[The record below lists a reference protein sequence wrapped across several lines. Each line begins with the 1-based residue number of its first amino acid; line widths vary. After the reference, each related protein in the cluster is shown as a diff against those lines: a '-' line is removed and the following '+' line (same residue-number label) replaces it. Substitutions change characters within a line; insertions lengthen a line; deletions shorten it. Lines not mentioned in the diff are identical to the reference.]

1 MVRPVQG
8 PVGTEER
15 RVNGDFYAG
24 RRALVTGAAAGIG
37 RALAIQLAARGANV
51 VLWDCDGDALAET
64 AERCRRWN
72 VSVHPAVVDVGDR
85 AAVNEQA
92 RKAADAGPVDL
103 LFCVAGT
110 IHTGTLLDSDL
121 DDVEHVM
128 RVNFWGTVNAVKAL
142 LPSLTASARGHV
154 VTVSSAFGLMAAPRY
169 TAYCA
174 SKFAVRGFTEALR
187 QELALGDQPVGVSCA
202 YPGGVRTQ
210 IVRKGRFAAGED
222 ADAVSDRFDRQVA
235 RTTASTAATVI
246 LRGVK
251 KGKPQILVGPDAWL
265 VSALLRMTGVSYQS
279 ILPRIMQRT
288 TAAER
293 ARLPKR
299 P

>member
-1 MVRPVQG
+1 
-8 PVGTEER
+8 
-15 RVNGDFYAG
+15 VNGDFYAG
-24 RRALVTGAAAGIG
+24 RRAVVTGAGAGIG
-37 RALAIQLAARGANV
+37 QALAIQLAARGADV
-51 VLWDCDGDALAET
+51 VLWDCDGDGLQQT
-64 AERCRRWN
+64 AERCRRWD
-72 VSVHPAVVDVGDR
+72 VSVQPSVVDVGDR

-92 RKAADAGPVDL
+92 RTVADAGPVDL

-110 IHTGTLLDSDL
+110 IHTGTMLDSDL

-142 LPSLTASARGHV
+142 LPSLAASGRGQV

-187 QELALGDQPVGVSCA
+187 QELAIGDQPVGVSCA

-210 IVRKGRFAAGED
+210 IVRNGRFAAGED
-222 ADAVSDRFDRQVA
+222 ADAVSGRFDRQIA

-246 LRGVK
+246 LRGARR
-251 KGKPQILVGPDAWL
+251 GKPQILVGPDAWL
-265 VSALLRMTGVSYQS
+265 VSGLLRMTGASYQS

-293 ARLPKR
+293 ACLPKR